1 LVIPAANTLV
11 AVVTSQDSNVGH
23 MTEPAATLRYDV
35 VDVFTD
41 RPFAGNPLAVVHG
54 ADGLST
60 GQLQAIAREFNLSE
74 TAFPLPPSAAAD
86 YRVRIFTPASEI
98 PFAGHPS
105 IGTAWVLARDGAI
118 GHGDVVQECGAGQL
132 PLTVDADGALLTGGV
147 PTTRGDLDPS
157 PMLAAVGLEPS
168 DLDGSAPAGMAGAGA
183 DFAFLAVARPGA
195 VARARPDSSAI
206 ASLEVGQGFALFSFD
221 AARRFAHV
229 RMFAPAFGIPED
241 PATGSAALALG
252 VFLVWRGLLPASGE
266 SAFTIDQGAEI
277 GRPSRLNCT
286 VTADGGQALRTT
298 VHGTVAPV
306 SSGHIAIP
314 APS

>member
-1 LVIPAANTLV
+1 
-11 AVVTSQDSNVGH
+11 
-23 MTEPAATLRYDV
+23 MTQPAATLRYDV

-60 GQLQAIAREFNLSE
+60 GQMQAIAREFNLSE
-74 TAFPLPPSAAAD
+74 TTFPLPPLAAAD
-86 YRVRIFTPASEI
+86 YRVRIFTPAAEI

-105 IGTAWVLARDGAI
+105 IGTAWVLARDGVFD
-118 GHGDVVQECGAGQL
+118 HGDVVQECGAGRL
-132 PLTVDADGALLTGGV
+132 LLTVDAGGALLTGGT
-147 PTTRGDLDPS
+147 PATRGDLAPL

-183 DFAFLAVARPGA
+183 DFAFLAVASGA
-195 VARARPDSSAI
+195 VARARPNSSAI
-206 ASLEVGQGFALFSFD
+206 ASLDVALGLALFSFD
-221 AARRFAHV
+221 AARRVAHV
-229 RMFAPAFGIPED
+229 RVFAPAFGIPED

-266 SAFTIDQGAEI
+266 SAFAIDQGAEI
-277 GRPSRLNCT
+277 GRPSRLSCT
-286 VTADGGQALRTT
+286 VTAEGGQALRTT

-314 APS
+314 ALD